1 MWKDSYFMKVDV
13 APSGGQYVKEDVMI
27 IIPLEKYAVHPTF
40 TAGIVMVL
48 TKRRND
54 RSRCEIPITSNG
66 HCPALWAIQ
75 NEVGTF

>member
-1 MWKDSYFMKVDV
+1 MGKDSYFMKVDV
-13 APSGGQYVKEDVMI
+13 APVGGQYVKEDVMI
-27 IIPLEKYAVHPTF
+27 IIPLEKYVVHPTF
-40 TAGIVMVL
+40 TIVMVL

>member
-1 MWKDSYFMKVDV
+1 MKVDV
-13 APSGGQYVKEDVMI
+13 APVGGQYVKEDVMI
-27 IIPLEKYAVHPTF
+27 IIPLEKYVVHPTF
-40 TAGIVMVL
+40 TIVMVL

-75 NEVGTF
+75 NEEGTF